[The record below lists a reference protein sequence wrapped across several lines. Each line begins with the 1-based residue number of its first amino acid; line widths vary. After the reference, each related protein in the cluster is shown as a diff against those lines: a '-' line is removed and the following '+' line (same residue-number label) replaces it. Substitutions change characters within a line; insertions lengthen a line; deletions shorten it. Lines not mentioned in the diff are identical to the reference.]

1 MTAANDAKKKTTVQ
15 ADDVRNING
24 MNVYLDQ
31 DGNIIRTEKRKE
43 KKKSFAAATDKL
55 NAQMT
60 RDSVLSPAE
69 ILALQNKQ
77 ND

>member
-1 MTAANDAKKKTTVQ
+1 MAASNDSQKKITVQ

-24 MNVYLDQ
+24 MNVYLDR

-60 RDSVLSPAE
+60 GDSVLSPAE
-69 ILALQNKQ
+69 ILALQKQ